1 MKKAELL
8 YEAIGEIDDR
18 YIAEAG
24 RPFRKK
30 RSASV
35 FTRIAIAAA
44 LVLVIVLS
52 GIAFFASVRSLAPSC
67 DKEGE
72 GSYGM
77 NDSAAETSAPDK
89 DSYSDIK
96 LIGCVSEEEI
106 DFFGSTALV
115 IIRRKG
121 EQDFTVIEVSKS
133 RLNGLAESIGEN
145 ELDGAGADSEIYV
158 WLCEG
163 DGTVFSPYLRRS
175 PGNVG
180 YGSLFEYSPEI
191 SPSEQFLNYLNGIIS
206 SAG

>member
-30 RSASV
+30 KSASV

-52 GIAFFASVRSLAPSC
+52 NIAFFASVRSLAPSGK
-67 DKEGE
+67 DGK
-72 GSYGM
+72 GSYGR
-77 NDSAAETSAPDK
+77 NDSAAETPAPDK
-89 DSYSDIK
+89 DSYSDVK
-96 LIGCVSEEEI
+96 LIGYLPEEEI
-106 DFFGSTALV
+106 DLFGSEALV
-115 IIRRKG
+115 IIRFEG
-121 EQDFTVIEVSKS
+121 VQEFTVIKVSQK
-133 RLNGLAESIGEN
+133 RLNILAESVGEN
-145 ELDGAGADSEIYV
+145 GLDKAGADSEIYV
-158 WLCEG
+158 WLC
-163 DGTVFSPYLRRS
+163 DGNGKVFSPYLRRS

-191 SPSEQFLNYLNGIIS
+191 SPSEEFANYLSGIILG
-206 SAG
+206 AG